1 MALPDY
7 EASVQPEG
15 LPGRPYPRLPDE
27 VSPAGGLAIGRGL
40 EDAGSVVQQRYD
52 TGQKQALAAQDAIQ
66 KQAQQTQLTDAHN
79 QLQALSL
86 DLTHNPQTG
95 AFTKEGKAAFNLGP
109 QYLSQFDDQS
119 ANIISSVPDPKAR
132 AAAQLAA
139 QQVRNGLSE
148 QLDSHELEQHRQF
161 GIQTAKASVAI
172 SAQTAAANYNNADIV
187 LTNKDHM
194 DASLESLGQQQ
205 GWSADQ
211 LADAKQEAHSNLH
224 SDIVDRMLGDGKV
237 PMANVYLQA
246 NKGELDAKTYESLA
260 SQIAAKQKE
269 QQNETKQDIADR
281 FNDSLEAAQAGLK
294 NPVTVSRQEMDV
306 LYPKDAQRRWDGLQS
321 MVDAG
326 SQARAYN
333 QMTPDQI
340 QADLE
345 SRRPTQGGPEAAF
358 QLRSYNILDRA
369 AEQSLK
375 ARTSDPAQF
384 AIDTGTGWQPLNLQD
399 PQGALAQ
406 LRSRANT
413 QQDVTGQVG
422 VPVPL
427 LSKPEAKQFSQA
439 MDNAKPSDAAA
450 MLLQLRQTL
459 PDERSYGSV
468 LSQIAPHS
476 PVLAVAGSLVNAPP
490 KASAPSWYDA
500 RFAADPQAAE
510 GIIDGQR
517 ILSGKGEEKVK
528 GGFVLPPDEDTNNKS
543 GLATTFRNAAGGDS
557 NNLFQGRPQT
567 AELYYDAF
575 KAYYAH
581 LAAGKGAMSGVVDQD
596 LASQA
601 AHAVLGDTVRFN
613 HTDIAVPHGMD
624 PTRFQSAAEQGITEA
639 AQRAGI
645 DPTVS
650 KALVDSAGLAEI
662 SGDLGSGRYAVV
674 DGNGKFIKNPKDGK
688 ALTVDLST
696 VSVPSK
702 DPFSRRLQDTSAY
715 VNDNE

>member
-15 LPGRPYPRLPDE
+15 LPGRPFPRLPDE
-27 VSPAGGLAIGRGL
+27 VSPAGGLAIGRSL
-40 EDAGSVVQQRYD
+40 EEAGSIVQQQHNA
-52 TGQKQALAAQDAIQ
+52 GQRQALAAQDAIQ

-109 QYLSQFDDQS
+109 QYLSQFDQQ
-119 ANIISSVPDPKAR
+119 AQNILSSVPDPKAR

-139 QQVRNGLSE
+139 QQVRSGLSE

-194 DASLESLGQQQ
+194 DASLESLAQQQ
-205 GWSADQ
+205 GWSDEQ

-260 SQIAAKQKE
+260 SRIQAKQKE
-269 QQNETKQDIADR
+269 QQNEQKQDIADR
-281 FNDSLEAAQAGLK
+281 FNDSLEAAEAGLK
-294 NPVTVSRQEMDV
+294 NPVTVSRQEMDI

-321 MVDAG
+321 MVEAG
-326 SQARAYN
+326 AQSRAYN

-369 AEQSLK
+369 AGQSLK

-384 AIDTGTGWQPLNLQD
+384 AIDTGTGWQALDLRN
-399 PQGALAQ
+399 PQSLLSQ

-413 QQDVTGQVG
+413 QQDVSEQIG

-427 LSKPEAKQFSQA
+427 LSKSEAQQVSQTLTT
-439 MDNAKPSDAAA
+439 AKPSDAVA
-450 MLLQLRQTL
+450 MLTQLRETL
-459 PDERSYGSV
+459 PDERAYGSV
-468 LSQIAPHS
+468 LNQIAPHS
-476 PVLAVAGSLVNAPP
+476 PVMSVAASLIPP
-490 KASAPSWYDA
+490 SSKASPPSWYDA
-500 RFAADPQAAE
+500 HFAADPRAAE
-510 GIIDGQR
+510 GIIDGER
-517 ILSGKGEEKVK
+517 ILAGKGEEKVK
-528 GGFVLPPDEDTNNKS
+528 GGFVMPPDEDTNNKS
-543 GLATTFRNAAGGDS
+543 GLATTFRRAAGGDS

-581 LAAGKGAMSGVVDQD
+581 LAAGKGAMTGQVDPD
-596 LASQA
+596 LASEA

-613 HTDIAVPHGMD
+613 HTDIAVPRGMD
-624 PTRFQSAAEQGITEA
+624 PTRFESAAEQGIADA

-645 DPTVS
+645 DSTLS
-650 KALVDSAGLAEI
+650 KALQDSGGLAEI
-662 SGDLGSGRYAVV
+662 SGALGTGRYAVV
-674 DGNGKFIKNPKDGK
+674 DGNGRYIKNPKDGK

-696 VSVPSK
+696 VSAPAQE
-702 DPFSRRLQDTSAY
+702 PFSRRLQNTEAY
-715 VNDNE
+715 VIDNE